1 MGPTNAIKTCI
12 DKFIAFSGRASRPE
26 FWWFAAL
33 FIAINVFLNLFDIG
47 GLGTLIWLAF
57 LVPFLAVI
65 WRRMHDAGNTG
76 ALILLPML
84 IMIASIYVAL
94 FQISGP
100 VMAQLAQLEI
110 NPDMSLRELQAQQQ
124 DIITAAGIDQRKPF
138 TPLSIFVLAIGAI
151 WMIYLLA
158 RPSQPHENI
167 YGPNPNEVPS

>member
-1 MGPTNAIKTCI
+1 MGPTDAIKTCI

-47 GLGTLIWLAF
+47 GLGTLIWLAL
-57 LVPFLAVI
+57 LVPFLAVT

-100 VMAQLAQLEI
+100 VMAQMAQLEI
-110 NPDMSLRELQAQQQ
+110 NPDMTLRELQSQQQ
-124 DIITAAGIDQRKPF
+124 AIINESGVEQRYPV
-138 TPLSIFVLAIGAI
+138 TPLSFIILAIGTI

-158 RPSQPHENI
+158 RPSQPQENI